1 VNKFLR
7 DFIYYEDGSLMGN
20 NKIKYYGE
28 GAKYEGMFENV
39 NYVAGCF

>member
-1 VNKFLR
+1 M

-20 NKIKYYGE
+20 NKVKFYGE

-39 NYVAGCF
+39 NDSCCLLSDL